1 MTPERRARNEI
12 RAKIALLHLN
22 LAELLQESLEVTD
35 DDFGKDIDVI
45 KSALSEL
52 ENQEDISVSNLSR
65 YIKALGGNLKI
76 VADFPD
82 KEVIISQFE

>member
-1 MTPERRARNEI
+1 MLN
-12 RAKIALLHLN
+12 KIALLHLN
-22 LAELLQESLEVTD
+22 LAELLQESLEVTN
-35 DDFGKDIDVI
+35 DDFGKDIGVI

-52 ENQEDISVSNLSR
+52 ENPEDISVSNLSR

-82 KEVIISQFE
+82 KEIVISQFE